1 MACVCLTRL
10 CQTFLNVWHS
20 PINRAAVSRPS
31 SGATASSREAALT
44 AGMHVRARFYSTCCR
59 ACVQSGGHLW
69 LVSLWAPWLWAP
81 WLVPRSAPCQW
92 ARWWALRVG
101 RWCATE
107 SGALACTSLC
117 FEGATCE
124 RAACCML
131 SCTRAVVQ
139 SGRHLLLAP
148 SWVASWALRA
158 RTVAVSVRRTRRQ
171 PRVSRR
177 PACRWTGRQQAR
189 GAT

>member
-1 MACVCLTRL
+1 MLL
-10 CQTFLNVWHS
+10 
-20 PINRAAVSRPS
+20 
-31 SGATASSREAALT
+31 
-44 AGMHVRARFYSTCCR
+44 R

-81 WLVPRSAPCQW
+81 WLVPRSAPCEW
-92 ARWWALRVG
+92 ALWWALRVG

-124 RAACCML
+124 RAARCML
-131 SCTRAVVQ
+131 SCTRAVVRAVVQ

-158 RTVAVSVRRTRRQ
+158 RTVTVSVRRPWRQ

-177 PACRWTGRQQAR
+177 PMTVDRRPGRCQEHVAAQRPHGPCARAVVLPCVRAAVHAVVLSCVSDIVHACVRRCVLD
-189 GAT
+189 